1 VTLPS
6 AHRIACYGCA
16 MRPVSALVLLALCAC
31 QPAPTVDPS
40 QLEKVVQSLEK
51 AAAATAEAID
61 AARDAAVIPE
71 EPEVDAVPAP
81 APNE

>member
-1 VTLPS
+1 
-6 AHRIACYGCA
+6 
-16 MRPVSALVLLALCAC
+16 MRPTALVLLALCAC
-31 QPAPTVDPS
+31 RPVPTIDPS
-40 QLEKVVQSLEK
+40 KLEKAVTSMEK

-81 APNE
+81 APEAP